1 MITTY
6 RRILHLL
13 NPGLGVKRWVLSG
26 TIGVGFCSIGVAYL
40 LRKFFAVSF
49 PDFLPWYFEGFLLVG
64 IGGGAILFALHGLYR
79 TLASLT
85 MPAQSIGSV
94 ADTLYDRWSRGRGPK
109 IVAIGGGTGLSVLL
123 DGLRR
128 YTENLTAIVTVA
140 DDGGSSG
147 RLRRDMDLLPP
158 GDFRNCLVAMS
169 DSDSL
174 LAELFQYRFS
184 EGNGL
189 KGHSF
194 GNLFIA
200 AMSDITGNFDDALL
214 ESSRVLA
221 VRGRV
226 VPSTTVGLELSA
238 RFTDGSVVR
247 GESKI
252 TKHAGEIERLMI
264 APESAQAHPRAIE
277 AIRQAD
283 LVVIG
288 PGSLYTSVLP
298 NLMIRG
304 MSEAVTGSNAVVVY
318 LCNVATEVGETA
330 GYTVADHLAA
340 LQRHTRVDIA
350 DYVMANANP
359 VGFGTR
365 FDGEPVVHDGKPLKH
380 AEIHLADLVDEA
392 RPIRHHSAKL
402 ADAVMAVHESGSR
415 RPASVV

>member
-1 MITTY
+1 
-6 RRILHLL
+6 
-13 NPGLGVKRWVLSG
+13 
-26 TIGVGFCSIGVAYL
+26 
-40 LRKFFAVSF
+40 
-49 PDFLPWYFEGFLLVG
+49 
-64 IGGGAILFALHGLYR
+64 
-79 TLASLT
+79 

-247 GESKI
+247 GESNI
-252 TKHAGEIERLMI
+252 TKQAGEIERLMI
-264 APESAQAHPRAIE
+264 EPKSAQAHPRAVE

-283 LVVIG
+283 IVVIG

-304 MSEAVTGSNAVVVY
+304 MSEAVTGSDAVVVY

-340 LQRHTRVDIA
+340 LQRHTPYGHR
-350 DYVMANANP
+350 
-359 VGFGTR
+359 R
-365 FDGEPVVHDGKPLKH
+365 LRDGKRQSGGVWN
-380 AEIHLADLVDEA
+380 A
-392 RPIRHHSAKL
+392 IRRRT
-402 ADAVMAVHESGSR
+402 R
-415 RPASVV
+415 RPRRQDSQARRDLSG